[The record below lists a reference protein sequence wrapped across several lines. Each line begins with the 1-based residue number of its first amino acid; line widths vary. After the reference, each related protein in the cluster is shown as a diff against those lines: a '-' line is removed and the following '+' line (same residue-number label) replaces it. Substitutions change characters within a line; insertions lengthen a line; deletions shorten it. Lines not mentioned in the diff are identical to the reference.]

1 MEEAASIT
9 KAIETAWARAGQ
21 PQEFS
26 IKILEHPKTSFF
38 GLKTAKSAKIAFFF
52 DEATTKIKELPPKP
66 TRTPQATP
74 APRKPS
80 EYSPQRP
87 QVPQRRPLQQPQ
99 QQQSSTPHAENRPA
113 PAVRPQPR
121 FDQRPPRTDSSE
133 NRPMQQERPARPE
146 PRAASPS
153 PAPRF
158 AAESRETW
166 TPEMVNAAQEW
177 LKETLVMMGKP
188 DIAIQSQVSYNYLK
202 LTLNQ
207 PILDDMRQEDT
218 QLKSW
223 GNLAMEEV
231 RHKTNKPYRNLRLI
245 IESKK

>member
-1 MEEAASIT
+1 MEEATSIT
-9 KAIETAWARAGQ
+9 KAIETAWTRAGQ

-52 DEATTKIKELPPKP
+52 DEATVKIKELPQKP
-66 TRTPQATP
+66 TRAPQATP
-74 APRKPS
+74 QLRKPS
-80 EYSPQRP
+80 ESSPQRAQAP
-87 QVPQRRPLQQPQ
+87 QQRRAAPQQQPQ
-99 QQQSSTPHAENRPA
+99 NAMPHSENRPA
-113 PAVRPQPR
+113 PAARPQPR
-121 FDQRPPRTDSSE
+121 FEQQRPRTDSSE
-133 NRPMQQERPARPE
+133 NRPTPERSARPE
-146 PRAASPS
+146 PRTAPS
-153 PAPRF
+153 SAPRF

-166 TPEMVNAAQEW
+166 TPEMVNIAQEW

-202 LTLNQ
+202 LTINQ

-231 RHKTNKPYRNLRLI
+231 RYKTNKPYRNLRLI